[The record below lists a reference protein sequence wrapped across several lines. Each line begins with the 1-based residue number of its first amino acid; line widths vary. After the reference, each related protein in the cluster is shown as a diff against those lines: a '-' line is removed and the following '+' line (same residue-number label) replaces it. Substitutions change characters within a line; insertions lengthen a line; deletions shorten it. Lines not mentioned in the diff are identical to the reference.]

1 MTANNPASPVP
12 PKGGSSSGLIGRTL
26 VLALAI
32 IAAETLHGTLRQW
45 LLAPAVGDLRA
56 RQLSIISGSALI
68 LAVVWLMHRW
78 VGAYTRRQCAVVGA
92 LLVLLVVAFEVTLA
106 VTLGYTWA
114 RITQDYNPARGG
126 FMLLGLAWLAAA
138 PWVVSRLRGTHPP
151 LSIPS

>member
-1 MTANNPASPVP
+1 VP

-68 LAVVWLMHRW
+68 LAVV
-78 VGAYTRRQCAVVGA
+78 
-92 LLVLLVVAFEVTLA
+92 
-106 VTLGYTWA
+106 
-114 RITQDYNPARGG
+114 
-126 FMLLGLAWLAAA
+126 
-138 PWVVSRLRGTHPP
+138 
-151 LSIPS
+151 